1 MTNPPRRDKGKGR
14 RLSRQR
20 EGLGRRARVMV
31 IRKQS
36 DLEDMCL
43 TGLARRQKGRRLET
57 CTLAKMEKLDLR
69 PA

>member
-1 MTNPPRRDKGKGR
+1 M
-14 RLSRQR
+14 
-20 EGLGRRARVMV
+20 VMV

-36 DLEDMCL
+36 DLEDKCL